1 MYSQVIMLQLGI
13 RRASKEGK
21 FLEEAFFAMDTRP
34 TPMPRSIFPPKST
47 AESMTSS
54 KSMGD
59 ISKVT
64 AVPTMPSSKTT
75 VTTTSHANVIDAL
88 NSMKKQTNP
97 DDDDDT
103 SGNVRPSHVR
113 DSF

>member
-1 MYSQVIMLQLGI
+1 MLQLGI

-47 AESMTSS
+47 AD
-54 KSMGD
+54 SMGD

-88 NSMKKQTNP
+88 NSMKKQTNL